1 MSWIENLCSFFRLRK
16 KRINKTPE
24 TCHWYKDQTY
34 WDACHDWR
42 DGSGSCADCKQ
53 WKPSNDYKEQK
64 INFDVPKDI
73 TEHDWDQF
81 SKLIKMAC
89 QQMGK

>member
-1 MSWIENLCSFFRLRK
+1 MTKFEITANC
-16 KRINKTPE
+16 NG
-24 TCHWYKDQTY
+24 KDY
-34 WDACHDWR
+34 
-42 DGSGSCADCKQ
+42 
-53 WKPSNDYKEQK
+53 K